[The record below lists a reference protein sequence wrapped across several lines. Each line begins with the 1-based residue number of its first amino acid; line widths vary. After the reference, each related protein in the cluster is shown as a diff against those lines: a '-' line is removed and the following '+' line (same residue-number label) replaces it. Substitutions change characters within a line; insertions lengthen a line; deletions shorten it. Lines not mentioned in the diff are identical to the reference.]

1 MNTQIHVITT
11 FCDNGTPS
19 IYLVTTDYDAAEET
33 FNTLVDN
40 FIATYKT
47 AIVKKHGDCRTE
59 IIVKH
64 PARCLFVDWLKGNA
78 KIHVTIDK

>member
-1 MNTQIHVITT
+1 MNMQIHVITT
-11 FCDNGTPS
+11 HCDSGAPS
-19 IYLVTTDYDAAEET
+19 IYLVTTEYDEAEET
-33 FNTLVDN
+33 YNTLVDN

-47 AIVKKHGDCRTE
+47 AIVKKHGPDRTE